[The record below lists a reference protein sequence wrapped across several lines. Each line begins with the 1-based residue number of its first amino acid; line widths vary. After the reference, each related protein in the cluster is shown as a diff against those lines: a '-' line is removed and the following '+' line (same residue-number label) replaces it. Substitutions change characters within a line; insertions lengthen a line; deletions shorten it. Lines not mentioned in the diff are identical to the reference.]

1 MVAAAQENRSVLAAD
16 ADDDAPPPPP
26 SALLAL
32 LSLPLPSDDM
42 MFPVFR
48 GGADFGG
55 NGQTLIVLT
64 ISIIHT
70 YSMFYD

>member
-42 MFPVFR
+42 MFPEFFVAGR
-48 GGADFGG
+48 ILAEMDR
-55 NGQTLIVLT
+55 L
-64 ISIIHT
+64 
-70 YSMFYD
+70 